1 MKSRRRPGRSAAR
14 LEAVHRYTIPHFTEL
29 QNTQQIPQPVFIL
42 AVALGVPPPRHRNRT
57 DPHAPCLRL
66 NGAAHAEAGAFRV
79 HAGALRL
86 SVARHDDVGVRDGD
100 PGEAEQ
106 GADVDR
112 ALEARG
118 RLHLGGARAEPRG
131 THGRRDGQAGVLA
144 AGAHNA
150 RLRPRAAGQERVPPP
165 EARGGATV
173 RLHAVRGPAT
183 RHAAPAVDDPH
194 VDADRS
200 SAARRHTAAPGGAPR
215 RRREGRGRRCDPRPP
230 APAGQAV
237 CAPPARRRG
246 AARVRRAPK
255 AAAGAH
261 CPCAQPALRF

>member
-1 MKSRRRPGRSAAR
+1 MKSRRRHGRSAAR
-14 LEAVHRYTIPHFTEL
+14 LEAVRVHASHGAPEH
-29 QNTQQIPQPVFIL
+29 P
-42 AVALGVPPPRHRNRT
+42 T
-57 DPHAPCLRL
+57 DPTACFHLNRRPRRPAATPQKPHRPAPCLRPT
-66 NGAAHAEAGAFRV
+66 
-79 HAGALRL
+79 ALPTRRRGRFACTQGRSRL

-118 RLHLGGARAEPRG
+118 RLHLGGARAQPRG

-194 VDADRS
+194 VDADRA
-200 SAARRHTAAPGGAPR
+200 SAARRHAAAPGGAQR
-215 RRREGRGRRCDPRPP
+215 RRREGRGRRYDPRPP

-261 CPCAQPALRF
+261 CPCALPALRF